1 MDDFLVLYITKYISF
16 VLLGFLVWIY
26 AMDDMWVSGLH
37 GVSGACAEAGIL
49 VVVLEQA
56 SESLVADAFSWST
69 LEMGQR
75 QEMSRFF
82 ASVAHH
88 SLK

>member
-1 MDDFLVLYITKYISF
+1 
-16 VLLGFLVWIY
+16 
-26 AMDDMWVSGLH
+26 MDDMWVSGLH

-56 SESLVADAFSWST
+56 YESLAVDFCSQTT
-69 LEMGQR
+69 LEISPR
-75 QEMSRFF
+75 QEMSRLF